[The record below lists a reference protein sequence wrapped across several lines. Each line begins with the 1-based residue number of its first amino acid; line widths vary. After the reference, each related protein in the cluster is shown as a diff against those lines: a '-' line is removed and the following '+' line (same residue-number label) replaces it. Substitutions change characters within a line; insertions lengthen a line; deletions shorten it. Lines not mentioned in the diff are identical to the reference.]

1 MDDINGDGI
10 MLPIRYMIDS
20 INLNTIYR
28 LFPNG
33 VEEYNE
39 FDSNNNRV
47 HTFTN
52 NGYEEWCSYNEKN
65 QMIHLENA
73 NIGIDYEYDDMGNC
87 IHEIYSNGYEVFNKF
102 DDDGNYLGSY
112 NNIT

>member
-1 MDDINGDGI
+1 MDNINGDVFI
-10 MLPIRYMIDS
+10 LSIRYMIVFFFFFFF
-20 INLNTIYR
+20 YF
-28 LFPNG
+28 LFTNG

-73 NIGIDYEYDDMGNC
+73 NIGIDYEYDDIGNC

-102 DDDGNYLGSY
+102 DNDGNYLGSY
-112 NNIT
+112 DNFT